1 MSGALSGMGTFSRS
15 RRRSLISI
23 ERRISSSLCMD
34 SLLISRPRRTF
45 SPSVHRQN
53 WRRQNRVT
61 FLRPCLWPGF
71 SWFFRFLQT
80 HVSSGG
86 SDEIQAVLF
95 HIIGDAEG
103 QVQHLLQ
110 TNTARRQ
117 PAAGEHKRYLRR
129 HDPPTLFCLPLFSF
143 MWGQSLPVSKPL
155 ISATGTE
162 DETVGHEKTAA
173 QVLRLA
179 QLSTHSSPGAFQ
191 WAGCPRRPPRRRSE
205 AFCDWAIGGSTIVYL
220 ENNHKGF

>member
-1 MSGALSGMGTFSRS
+1 MIGALSGMGTFSRS

-53 WRRQNRVT
+53 WWRQT
-61 FLRPCLWPGF
+61 PGYITDKDIT
-71 SWFFRFLQT
+71 SSLSFFFQFQQIAT
-80 HVSSGG
+80 HIRSGG
-86 SDEIQAVLF
+86 SNKIQAVLF
-95 HIIGDAEG
+95 YIITDAEC

-110 TNTARRQ
+110 INRVRCELAG
-117 PAAGEHKRYLRR
+117 GEHQQKLRR
-129 HDPPTLFCLPLFSF
+129 DAPLTLFCLPLFSF

-162 DETVGHEKTAA
+162 WDRVWNE
-173 QVLRLA
+173 
-179 QLSTHSSPGAFQ
+179 
-191 WAGCPRRPPRRRSE
+191 
-205 AFCDWAIGGSTIVYL
+205 
-220 ENNHKGF
+220 